1 MTLYQP
7 VFYVS
12 SKQIIDILH
21 LHMYFN
27 FRRVCVFILGLDPV
41 GHSGGVFD
49 CSIVSGLKILL
60 AVSGCYNCND
70 GVLSV
75 LLLCQFEILVVVY
88 LELAVCWRRYCTGNV
103 YYDMDNHYVC
113 AFFVTENTST
123 RLVEIMLCEYR
134 CNSLEL
140 CQISTIVLDVRMILV
155 LV

>member
-1 MTLYQP
+1 MTLYQS

-27 FRRVCVFILGLDPV
+27 FRRVCQCVFILGLDPA

-60 AVSGCYNCND
+60 AVSGCYNNCND

-75 LLLCQFEILVVVY
+75 LVLCQFEIPVVVY
-88 LELAVCWRRYCTGNV
+88 LEPAVCWRRYCTGNV
-103 YYDMDNHYVC
+103 YYDMDNHDVC
-113 AFFVTENTST
+113 AFFVTEKYFYLTCGNHA
-123 RLVEIMLCEYR
+123 L
-134 CNSLEL
+134 
-140 CQISTIVLDVRMILV
+140 
-155 LV
+155 